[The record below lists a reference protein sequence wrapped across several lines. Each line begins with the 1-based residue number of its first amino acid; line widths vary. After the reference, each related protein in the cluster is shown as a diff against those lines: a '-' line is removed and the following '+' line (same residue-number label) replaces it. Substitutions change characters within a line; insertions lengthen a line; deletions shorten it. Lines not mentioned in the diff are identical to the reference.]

1 MGWSLL
7 QASACSELCHSRAS
21 ISSMQT
27 LSPPL
32 PAPHGVFRIQLRV
45 PLNLDPR
52 RPHPLQPDPSKSSL
66 PLLLVHSSTI
76 NSRIPLIFPLNIP
89 GPLPF
94 PPESSPL
101 ALTRVPASPTWSSSQ
116 PPSSLPKGTV
126 APSNLFSMTARQI
139 FTQCPQLRALPS
151 MAPGSG

>member
-1 MGWSLL
+1 MGWSLP
-7 QASACSELCHSRAS
+7 QARACSELCHSQAS

-94 PPESSPL
+94 PPESSP
-101 ALTRVPASPTWSSSQ
+101 RVGGPGCSAQGPTSRPFLNDPTSGLRLGWLHTGLVLEECVRVWEVGR
-116 PPSSLPKGTV
+116 PS
-126 APSNLFSMTARQI
+126 AA
-139 FTQCPQLRALPS
+139 
-151 MAPGSG
+151 